1 MEGNRERTDH
11 LIQGNYGVY
20 YDILKDR
27 LGFINHENEHRVIG
41 MCRPKGAYMFDPQ
54 TVINQAMLGETPT
67 DWDVF
72 HGKRPSPLSM
82 GCFFA
87 FVIPLFVG
95 VLALVALLL
104 TQLVFNLL
112 HVPVSVTTFIP
123 VIGLIILVIVLFAGL
138 WGYSTGKKDA
148 RDPDPLLV
156 VTPEGFVE
164 YFLSRHSLNAVS
176 FTELDTI
183 MIQMSANIR
192 RNMSITRLRV
202 WLELHYPDGRVE
214 RWKPKGMYGEDED
227 LITQSISTAFTE
239 YANPRKESVRPS
251 QEYTLPRKRRRKR

>member
-1 MEGNRERTDH
+1 
-11 LIQGNYGVY
+11 
-20 YDILKDR
+20 
-27 LGFINHENEHRVIG
+27 
-41 MCRPKGAYMFDPQ
+41 MFDPQ
-54 TVINQAMLGETPT
+54 AVINQAMLGETPA

-72 HGKRPSPLSM
+72 HGRRPGPLSM

-87 FVIPLFVG
+87 FLLFMIVG
-95 VLALVALLL
+95 AFSIVVLLVM
-104 TQLVFNLL
+104 QLVFNLL
-112 HVPVSVTTFIP
+112 QVHISVTSFIP
-123 VIGLIILVIVLFAGL
+123 VVGLIILVIVLLAGL

-148 RDPDPLLV
+148 RDPDPLFV